1 MLESKCMNW
10 ILIIY
15 FSKHLMLCFKAA
27 LDVIEIQLSHS
38 LSLVL
43 SPSSSLF
50 SLSLFLVLFL
60 FVISRNTIPH
70 VLEKKIIPNAQKKTR
85 CITDHLKLG
94 NEVKSF
100 KIFYM
105 QRKALTRP
113 LKSLQFPMN
122 IMFPQAIM
130 EAAGFFIAPSIQET
144 TPQQDRAI
152 KVSAYPQQFPD
163 SKHFLVKEQSA

>member
-1 MLESKCMNW
+1 
-10 ILIIY
+10 
-15 FSKHLMLCFKAA
+15 
-27 LDVIEIQLSHS
+27 
-38 LSLVL
+38 
-43 SPSSSLF
+43 
-50 SLSLFLVLFL
+50 
-60 FVISRNTIPH
+60 VISRNTIPH

-144 TPQQDRAI
+144 TPQQDSRAI
-152 KVSAYPQQFPD
+152 KVSAYP
-163 SKHFLVKEQSA
+163 

>member
-15 FSKHLMLCFKAA
+15 FSKHLMLCFEAA

-38 LSLVL
+38 LLLIL

-50 SLSLFLVLFL
+50 SLSLSCPFLVHDQQKDY
-60 FVISRNTIPH
+60 STCS
-70 VLEKKIIPNAQKKTR
+70 KKIIPNAQKKIR
-85 CITDHLKLG
+85 CIIDHLKLG

-105 QRKALTRP
+105 QRKALT
-113 LKSLQFPMN
+113 SLRFPMN

-130 EAAGFFIAPSIQET
+130 EAADFFIAPSIQET
-144 TPQQDRAI
+144 TPQQDSRAI

-163 SKHFLVKEQSA
+163 SKHFLAKEQSA